1 MGNHIILQITQEEVE
16 AHPNNYSLG
25 EYVRSKYHQTQ
36 KEEGRHSNDYPFGRH
51 SNDYPN
57 DGNPEES
64 DEVYTLD

>member
-1 MGNHIILQITQEEVE
+1 MGNHIILRITPEEVE

-25 EYVRSKYHQTQ
+25 EYVRSKYHQIQ
-36 KEEGRHSNDYPFGRH
+36 KEQGRH